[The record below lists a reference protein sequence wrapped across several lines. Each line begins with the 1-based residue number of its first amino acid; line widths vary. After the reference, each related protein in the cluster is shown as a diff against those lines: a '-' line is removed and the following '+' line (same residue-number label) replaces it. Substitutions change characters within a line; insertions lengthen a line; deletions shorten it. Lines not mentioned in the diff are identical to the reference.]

1 MHLATYVHLLEQ
13 GSTTLAESYRV
24 VAEGHT
30 DEPEIVAQAGRF
42 ERECRSQA
50 ERLGPVRG
58 RYGDHPAPPPDRL
71 HVPGIEH
78 PRTGGLGMVR
88 DLHEL
93 ADIASHLKIAWTI
106 VGQAAQG
113 NRDPELGDLSESS
126 EEEVSGQLA
135 WLNTQIK
142 TASAQALLVAD

>member
-13 GSTTLAESYRV
+13 GSTTLAESYAV
-24 VAEGHT
+24 VAEGHA

-50 ERLGPVRG
+50 ERLGPVRD
-58 RYGDHPAPPPDRL
+58 RYGDHPAPPDRL
-71 HVPGIEH
+71 HMPGIEQ

-113 NRDPELGDLSESS
+113 NRDTELGELASDSEAQL
-126 EEEVSGQLA
+126 ETQLA
-135 WLNTQIK
+135 WLTTQVK
-142 TASAQALLVAD
+142 TASAQTLLVAE

>member
-24 VAEGHT
+24 VAEGHAE
-30 DEPEIVAQAGRF
+30 EPEIVAQAGRF

-50 ERLGPVRG
+50 DRLGAVRD
-58 RYGDHPAPPPDRL
+58 RYGDHPTSPDRL
-71 HVPGIEH
+71 HVPGIEQ

-113 NRDPELGDLSESS
+113 NRDPELRDLSESS

-135 WLNTQIK
+135 WLTTQVK

>member
-13 GSTTLAESYRV
+13 GSTTLAESYAV
-24 VAEGHT
+24 VAEGHA

-42 ERECRSQA
+42 ERQCRSQA
-50 ERLGPVRG
+50 ERLGPVRD
-58 RYGDHPAPPPDRL
+58 RYGDHPASPDRL
-71 HVPGIEH
+71 HKPGIEQ

-113 NRDPELGDLSESS
+113 NRDPELRDLAESS

-135 WLNTQIK
+135 WLTTQVK